1 VAKFEDV
8 GRRIDRELERLRR
21 YLQKEVKP
29 ATQRKAVRALRKASE
44 QLAGAAKELEALAA
58 RLKK

>member
-1 VAKFEDV
+1 MAKFEEV

-29 ATQRKAVRALRKASE
+29 ATQRKAARALRKASE
-44 QLAGAAKELEALAA
+44 QLADAAKELEALAA